1 MAITLVCNSF
11 AHGDPIP
18 LRHTG
23 DGVNTSPPLAWS
35 GVPAE
40 AKSLAL
46 ICDDPDAPK
55 KTWVHWVVYGLPPGT
70 LMLAEGIPTTP
81 TLPDGSKQGT
91 NDSGGTGY
99 DGPYPPKG
107 KPHRYFFK
115 LFALDAEVTLPP
127 AAAKADLLAAMN
139 GHILAAAEL
148 VGTYQRGA

>member
-1 MAITLVCNSF
+1 MAITLVSDSF
-11 AHGDPIP
+11 EHGRPIP

-40 AKSLAL
+40 ARSLAL

-55 KTWVHWVVYGLPPGT
+55 KTWVHWVVYALPPT
-70 LMLAEGIPTTP
+70 ALMLPEGLPTTP
-81 TLPDGSKQGT
+81 TLPDGGKQGT
-91 NDSGGTGY
+91 TDFGTVGYGG
-99 DGPYPPKG
+99 PAPPKG

-115 LFALDAEVTLPP
+115 LFALDAEVNLPP
-127 AAAKADLLAAMN
+127 GLTKADLLAAMN

-148 VGTYQRGA
+148 VGTYQR

>member
-1 MAITLVCNSF
+1 MALTLISNSF
-11 AHGDPIP
+11 EHGQPIP

-23 DGVNTSPPLAWS
+23 DGVNTSPPLAWT

-55 KTWVHWVVYGLPPGT
+55 KTWVHWVVYGLPPT
-70 LMLAEGIPTTP
+70 ALMLAEGVPAAP
-81 TLPDGSKQGT
+81 TLSDGSRQGT
-91 NDSGGTGY
+91 TDFGTVGYGG
-99 DGPYPPKG
+99 PAPPKG

-127 AAAKADLLAAMN
+127 AATKADLLAAMN
-139 GHILAAAEL
+139 GRILAAAEL
-148 VGTYQRGA
+148 MGTYQRGA